1 MRRRELTLKKK
12 ARFFLSLISGGNLSD
27 GLHRQPA
34 LLSRFALRLS
44 LPVACFSAAFVP
56 LFLYPSVI
64 QKKPVRAEYRLTP
77 ERQFELFEK
86 ILGFER
92 TWKARAG
99 SELKIGL
106 LYEKDFELS
115 TWTRDD
121 LVAAVPAGR
130 GVDGIPVRLIE
141 FPLEEI
147 ASWQEALRQDKI
159 LFLYIAP
166 LSPKAVKSRLKE
178 ILGICRQAKVATLT
192 GETAY
197 LESGVAVG
205 LGLENNAPHV
215 FINLQAAREQGLDF
229 SSRLLKITS
238 IK

>member
-1 MRRRELTLKKK
+1 GS
-12 ARFFLSLISGGNLSD
+12 LSLKISNITLRKGI
-27 GLHRQPA
+27 QPTLTSRFRL
-34 LLSRFALRLS
+34 LLSLAVSCLS
-44 LPVACFSAAFVP
+44 ILSFSSFH
-56 LFLYPSVI
+56 YPSKV
-64 QKKPVRAEYRLTP
+64 QEKLVRGEYRLTP
-77 ERQFELFEK
+77 ERQFELLEK
-86 ILGFER
+86 ILAFER
-92 TWKARAG
+92 SWKARTG
-99 SELKIGL
+99 PELRIGL
-106 LYEKDFELS
+106 LYEKSFELS

-130 GVDGIPVRLIE
+130 VVDGIPVRLIE
-141 FPLEEI
+141 CPLEER
-147 ASWQEALRQDKI
+147 ATWEETLRQDKI

-166 LSPKAVKSRLKE
+166 LSPKTVKSRLRE
-178 ILGICRQAKVATLT
+178 ILAICRQAKVATVT

-215 FINLQAAREQGLDF
+215 FINLKAAREQGLDF